1 MRKLIL
7 IAVTAASA
15 AGLMA
20 CTPTVNLNVNMS
32 PIYAKL
38 DVNVRVQLD
47 EDVKALVQQNP
58 NLF

>member
-1 MRKLIL
+1 MKKAAFLL
-7 IAVTAASA
+7 GAVSA
-15 AGLMA
+15 LLAVSA

-38 DVNVRVQLD
+38 DVNVRIQLD